1 MKKLF
6 VAWALFAGATTANA
20 GLFITNNTSC
30 DLAVQLA
37 AHDANHAAPCSYYT
51 FVEITRGTAR
61 AFNNVTELN
70 GGWSLTPTGIPNLAN
85 MVITGSG
92 WDAGWVY
99 SSPNFIGNPGTCAS
113 GTTLTYTDAFG
124 CSYTATW
131 ANLGGN
137 NILITLNP

>member
-6 VAWALFAGATTANA
+6 VALALLAGAATANA

-37 AHDANHAAPCSYYT
+37 AHDANHPAACSYYT

-70 GGWSLTPTGIPNLAN
+70 GGWSLTPTGIPNLSN
-85 MVITGSG
+85 MVTTGSG

-99 SSPNFIGNPGTCAS
+99 SSPYFIGNPGTCATA
-113 GTTLTYTDAFG
+113 TTLTYTDNWG
-124 CSYTATW
+124 CTYNAVWTS
-131 ANLGGN
+131 LGGN
-137 NILITLNP
+137 NVLIELNP